1 MLDIYN
7 SFSDFSIFYII
18 ATAIVVLGIIFNNE
32 LCYLEDKFDE
42 YIASKKAERKRREAR
57 QQGAKSKKPVKTAQ
71 KKSATNKKGTRF
83 AA

>member
-42 YIASKKAERKRREAR
+42 YLAAKKAQKKHKTTR
-57 QQGAKSKKPVKTAQ
+57 QQNVRSKRSVKAVQ
-71 KKSATNKKGTRF
+71 KKSASNKKGTRF

>member
-32 LCYLEDKFDE
+32 LCYLEDKFEE
-42 YIASKKAERKRREAR
+42 YIAAKKSERKHRTTKQQNANAKKAAN
-57 QQGAKSKKPVKTAQ
+57 AVQ
-71 KKSATNKKGTRF
+71 KKSASNKKGKRF